1 MTQDRAMSTF
11 VLSMEPSSS
20 SPGLGPGL
28 NGGKK
33 HRLLLRVHSG
43 ESLRHVSSQGTYCK
57 VYVGG
62 PELVRGTRTSFK
74 KMLHA
79 DGRNQPELGASTATG
94 GSRIRT
100 LKTSV
105 QKDGRQNP
113 IWNEKFEIPV
123 LDPKQEVLSIRVK
136 SIRLMAPAVIGTCAI
151 ALREIQDGSV
161 DRWVKLTHGK
171 KDAGRIR
178 LQLRLI
184 SPERHSMPP
193 SSNGRGASG
202 NNSVLNYPG
211 GSANVIHGGRRDNN
225 HSAPAA
231 GTEKREPSM
240 QLHTGSIGGRHKPT
254 GEAVQKP
261 SETHSGSSTESEN
274 SSSDSFIA
282 AMADKKPEDEELV
295 TPAHSPKVN
304 SAKPPRSPNPAH
316 DDTSPVQH
324 HEFELS
330 QLHSSRSDPLLASQG
345 PMSMRDLGA
354 FHCLVAVCGHADV
367 SVCV

>member
-1 MTQDRAMSTF
+1 
-11 VLSMEPSSS
+11 MEPSSS
-20 SPGLGPGL
+20 SPGHHGPPGL

-62 PELVRGTRTSFK
+62 PELVRGTRTSIK
-74 KMLHA
+74 KMLHSESNH
-79 DGRNQPELGASTATG
+79 GRSHPELGASVANG
-94 GSRIRT
+94 SGSRIRT

-105 QKDGRQNP
+105 QKEGRQNP
-113 IWNEKFEIPV
+113 VWNEKFEIPV

-151 ALREIQDGSV
+151 ALREIQDESI

-193 SSNGRGASG
+193 PSNGRGASG

-211 GSANVIHGGRRDNN
+211 ASASINHVGRRSQNL
-225 HSAPAA
+225 SGPPAVGGA
-231 GTEKREPSM
+231 ETREPSM
-240 QLHTGSIGGRHKPT
+240 QLHTGSIGGRHKPAD
-254 GEAVQKP
+254 GVQKP

-274 SSSDSFIA
+274 SSSDSFLS
-282 AMADKKPEDEELV
+282 AMAADKKIEEEEEA
-295 TPAHSPKVN
+295 TPAHSPKG
-304 SAKPPRSPNPAH
+304 KPPTNPRSPNPAH
-316 DDTSPVQH
+316 DDPVHQPLQPH
-324 HEFELS
+324 AFELS
-330 QLHSSRSDPLLASQG
+330 QLHPSRSDPLLASRG
-345 PMSMRDLGA
+345 PMSMNDLGA
-354 FHCLVAVCGHADV
+354 LSLCLCVRFIDV
-367 SVCV
+367 YVY